1 MTYPCTLYS
10 LLIGEKKNLK
20 ILFFFKNKN
29 SSCLFTPLRTSFC
42 LHYIPKH
49 QNIMETF
56 FWIINQKREKFF
68 LVIFLGHWQTNI
80 INTQIF
86 VISPMDGWMGWVFSN
101 FFFCWEDSKDYS
113 QYRNFSLE
121 VFLKIANLCAR
132 ERERERERENYR
144 ISFES
149 LDLNWDFSFFFF
161 AFEKIAWSMMICDGK
176 MNNPHPN
183 QFLMEDC
190 LFVCLS
196 ICNEICQFCL
206 FIGILVFFISTIVV
220 LFAKK
225 LTFLSFS
232 LFFKAWFN
240 KRNTNIIII
249 IVIIFF
255 ITIIIIVITIIIN
268 IDDIQSTDQ

>member
-132 ERERERERENYR
+132 ERERERERELQNF
-144 ISFES
+144 IWIFGFE
-149 LDLNWDFSFFFF
+149 LRFFFLF
-161 AFEKIAWSMMICDGK
+161 FRVWKNCMIYDDLWWENEQSSSKSIFDGR
-176 MNNPHPN
+176 
-183 QFLMEDC
+183 
-190 LFVCLS
+190 LFVCLFVYLQWDLP
-196 ICNEICQFCL
+196 IL
-206 FIGILVFFISTIVV
+206 FIHWNFGFFYIDH
-220 LFAKK
+220 
-225 LTFLSFS
+225 
-232 LFFKAWFN
+232 
-240 KRNTNIIII
+240 RR
-249 IVIIFF
+249 F
-255 ITIIIIVITIIIN
+255 IC
-268 IDDIQSTDQ
+268 